1 MKKRLY
7 ADSHLLIKS
16 SVHTKKACD
25 LVKQKREDTVT
36 LDEREVC
43 TEWNRSSILTMGGA
57 TAEVGVCDGTGGLL
71 SRRVR
76 GYSESLLSELD
87 PLELV
92 LPDSDELLLLSRE
105 GPPEGAEPALSE
117 GDGQV
122 RGAQPHAPRHL
133 HPLSFSRTH
142 TGFTPLHYMP

>member
-7 ADSHLLIKS
+7 ANSHLPIKS

-36 LDEREVC
+36 LDGREAC
-43 TEWNRSSILTMGGA
+43 TLWNRSRILTIEGTLQRSACA
-57 TAEVGVCDGTGGLL
+57 TATGGLPIGQ
-71 SRRVR
+71 VR

-105 GPPEGAEPALSE
+105 GPPEGAEPALSFLA
-117 GDGQV
+117 GF
-122 RGAQPHAPRHL
+122 L
-133 HPLSFSRTH
+133 LLLSCPLTSCSRFSSSFFFS
-142 TGFTPLHYMP
+142 

>member
-16 SVHTKKACD
+16 GVHTKKACD

-105 GPPEGAEPALSE
+105 GPPEGAEPALSFLA
-117 GDGQV
+117 GF
-122 RGAQPHAPRHL
+122 L
-133 HPLSFSRTH
+133 LLLSCPLTSCSRFSNSFFFS
-142 TGFTPLHYMP
+142 